1 MFDADEIKRIP
12 EWLGKVFLSLEYDVI
27 MDIVRRLSLAKEITR
42 SADWQLYRVTQLRT
56 YERDYKKLIQ
66 TFLGSTEKELDQMLR
81 EMLEKSYARDK
92 RLYEAQGIPFVP
104 LEENDQMLQL
114 MDAVYRQTV
123 DAAENIT
130 RTQIIVI
137 RGPTKLTSETPVAY
151 FQRKLNE
158 ATVEISTGV
167 FDYNAAI
174 KKTVSELASSGIR
187 VVEGDKGRRWSIDV
201 AARRAIMT
209 GLAQLTGQV
218 AQINAEKLG
227 TDYFEVSAH
236 PTARPSHAVWQGR
249 VYSSAQLKTICGLGT
264 GPGLC
269 GWNCYHHYD
278 AFIPGISKRKY
289 TDEDL
294 RDMLNK
300 AQTVK
305 EYGGKRYT
313 MYEATQA
320 MRAMERAMRRQELDI
335 AALNAAGEDSNPV
348 KIRRR
353 ETYKR
358 YKDFAE
364 TFGLQEEIQR
374 VTLGREVWKGN

>member
-1 MFDADEIKRIP
+1 MFDADEVKRIP
-12 EWLGKVFLSLEYDVI
+12 EWLGKVFLQLEYDVI

-42 SADWQLYRVTQLRT
+42 SADWQLYRLEQLQT
-56 YERDYKKLIQ
+56 YERDYKRLIR
-66 TFLGSTEKELDQMLR
+66 TFLGKTEEELNEMLR
-81 EMLEKSYARDK
+81 EMLNKSYARDK

-104 LEENDQMLQL
+104 LEENDQLLQL

-123 DAAENIT
+123 NAAENIT

-167 FDYNAAI
+167 FDYNSAI
-174 KKTVSELASSGIR
+174 KRTVSELASSGIR

-236 PTARPSHAVWQGR
+236 PTARPSHALWQGR
-249 VYSSAQLKTICGLGT
+249 VYSSEQLKTVCGLGT

-278 AFIPGISKRKY
+278 AFIPDVSKRKY

-294 RDMLNK
+294 RDMLQK

-320 MRAMERAMRRQELDI
+320 MRAMERAMRRQDLDI
-335 AALNAAGEDSNPV
+335 AALNVAGEDSNPV

-374 VTLGREVWKGN
+374 VTLGREVWKRK

>member
-1 MFDADEIKRIP
+1 MFDADEVKRIP
-12 EWLGKVFLSLEYDVI
+12 EWLGKVFLQLEYDVI

-42 SADWQLYRVTQLRT
+42 SADWQLYRLEQLQT
-56 YERDYKKLIQ
+56 YERDYKRLIR
-66 TFLGSTEKELDQMLR
+66 TFLGKTEEELNEMLR
-81 EMLEKSYARDK
+81 EMLNKSYTRDK

-104 LEENDQMLQL
+104 LEENDQLLQL

-123 DAAENIT
+123 NAAENIT

-167 FDYNAAI
+167 FDYNSAI
-174 KKTVSELASSGIR
+174 KRTVSELASSGIR

-236 PTARPSHAVWQGR
+236 PTARPSHALWQGR
-249 VYSSAQLKTICGLGT
+249 VYSSEQLKTVCGLGT

-278 AFIPGISKRKY
+278 AFIPDVSKRKY

-294 RDMLNK
+294 RDMLQK

-320 MRAMERAMRRQELDI
+320 MRAMERAMRRQDLDI
-335 AALNAAGEDSNPV
+335 AALNVAGEDSNPV

-374 VTLGREVWKGN
+374 VTLGREVWKRK

>member
-201 AARRAIMT
+201 VARRAIMT

-278 AFIPGISKRKY
+278 AFIPGISKRQY